1 MKIDH
6 LYEQILS
13 SEPSSATFFLI
24 LSRLKEEGHLKRV
37 IQECKKALSQYPFD
51 VSLRQLLAESYYGG
65 VPKEIVRKVRNLLT
79 DDLWNTTESFCK
91 KYYDLSLRT
100 LNENGN

>member
-1 MKIDH
+1 MPESI
-6 LYEQILS
+6 IS
-13 SEPSSATFFLI
+13 FLD
-24 LSRLKEEGHLKRV
+24 SNSFED
-37 IQECKKALSQYPFD
+37 ALRNAI
-51 VSLRQLLAESYYGG
+51 SLGGDSDTMACIAGAIAESYYGG